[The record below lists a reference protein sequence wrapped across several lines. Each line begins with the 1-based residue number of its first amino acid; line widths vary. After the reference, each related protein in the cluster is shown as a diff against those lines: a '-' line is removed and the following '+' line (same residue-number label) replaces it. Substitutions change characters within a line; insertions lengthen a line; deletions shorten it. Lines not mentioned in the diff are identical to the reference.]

1 MWFGKKTIPQRT
13 CAHLH
18 FMPCYLNELVPDSS
32 TDRHSRRRSSSA
44 LLLCMCP
51 RTHMLR
57 EILKIFENGPNGST
71 RHSTYTPTCTQP
83 PLSRFQENVLDTQT
97 CLLGTAGRAGV
108 ALVDHLH
115 AYDVA
120 SSLA

>member
-51 RTHMLR
+51 RTHMPR
-57 EILKIFENGPNGST
+57 EILKFLKMDLTAP
-71 RHSTYTPTCTQP
+71 
-83 PLSRFQENVLDTQT
+83 LDTAPT
-97 CLLGTAGRAGV
+97 
-108 ALVDHLH
+108 HLH
-115 AYDVA
+115 VHSPPSVDSKRTCSTHKPACSGRQDVQA
-120 SSLA
+120 WPSLTTCMHTTWQAA